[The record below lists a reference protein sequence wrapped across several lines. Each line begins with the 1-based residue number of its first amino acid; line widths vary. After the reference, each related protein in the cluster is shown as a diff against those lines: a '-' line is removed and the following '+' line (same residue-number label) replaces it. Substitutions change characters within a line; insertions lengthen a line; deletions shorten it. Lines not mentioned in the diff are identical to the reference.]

1 MKDIFSNIGSPEN
14 KNYLNNFY
22 GTNSDII
29 KAVNSALPSAVK
41 ETELIAPY
49 FKGKT
54 PKETALKIWS
64 FLKSK
69 VNYVKDTPGYQFV
82 KLPRRFL
89 DEKQGDCKSFSVFT
103 AGILKNIY
111 PKAEIFLRYA
121 SYTNIN
127 IPTHVYTIMFYNNEI
142 IIIDAVYKYF
152 NKEKQFKHKQ
162 DYKMKI
168 YTLSGFED
176 ETINGRKK
184 GRIKS
189 AIKKAAGQVKKA
201 AGQVKS
207 GVKKATAAV
216 KKGGIKTVALAA
228 PRAAFLG
235 LLLVNL
241 KGLASK
247 ILKADQTNP
256 AKLKSFWE
264 KLGGNYDQ
272 LIQAAKKG
280 GNKKPIGYIPE
291 DDEEIG
297 SAAAVGTAIATASP
311 IIVSIL
317 ALLKQILPKKEY
329 NESGETADLEEKAN
343 KEAVKTAA
351 ETGTETAA
359 GEEATA
365 TATGEEKNFFEKNK
379 ILVIG
384 GAAALA
390 LFFIM
395 KKK

>member
-1 MKDIFSNIGSPEN
+1 MKEIFTNIGSPEN

-22 GTNSDII
+22 GSNSDII
-29 KAVNSALPSAVK
+29 KAVNSALPAAVK
-41 ETELIAPY
+41 ETQLIAPY

-54 PKETALKIWS
+54 PTETALKVWS

-69 VNYVKDTPGYQFV
+69 INYIKDTPGFQFV

-89 DEKQGDCKSFSVFT
+89 DEKKGDCKSFSVFT

-111 PKAEIFLRYA
+111 PEADIFLRYT
-121 SYTNIN
+121 SYTNVN
-127 IPTHVYTIMFYNNEI
+127 IPTHVYTIMYYNNEL

-168 YTLSGFED
+168 YTLSGFEE
-176 ETINGRKK
+176 ETINGRRK
-184 GRIKS
+184 GKLKS
-189 AIKKAAGQVKKA
+189 AIKKAAGQVKK
-201 AGQVKS
+201 
-207 GVKKATAAV
+207 GVKKAGAAI

-247 ILKADQTNP
+247 ILKADKTNP

-272 LIQAAKKG
+272 LIEAAKKG
-280 GNKKPIGYIPE
+280 GNKKPIGYIP
-291 DDEEIG
+291 DDEEEIG

-311 IIVSIL
+311 IIISIL

-329 NESGETADLEEKAN
+329 NESGETADLEEKASR
-343 KEAVKTAA
+343 EAKNTEAGADAGA
-351 ETGTETAA
+351 ETGADDKADA
-359 GEEATA
+359 GAGAE
-365 TATGEEKNFFEKNK
+365 GNFFEKNK